1 MGQGPLFEIGISM
14 RVFLA
19 LLALLVAIAPAG
31 AISRKNA
38 WSMSCARAQDTVYA
52 NGAVILNFRS
62 KLNPSIPRYGR
73 FVADQRFCA
82 GSELAEV
89 TYIPTAD
96 TNGCP
101 LLECHLHD
109 FDDFDI
115 WRRW

>member
-1 MGQGPLFEIGISM
+1 M

-19 LLALLVAIAPAG
+19 LLVLLVAIAPAG

-38 WSMSCARAQDTVYA
+38 WSMSCAKAQDIVDA
-52 NGAVILNFRS
+52 NGAMILNFRS
-62 KLNPSIPRYGR
+62 KFNPTIPRYGR

-82 GSELAEV
+82 GTELAEV

-96 TNGCP
+96 TKSCP

-109 FDDFDI
+109 FDEFEI
-115 WRRW
+115 WRRY